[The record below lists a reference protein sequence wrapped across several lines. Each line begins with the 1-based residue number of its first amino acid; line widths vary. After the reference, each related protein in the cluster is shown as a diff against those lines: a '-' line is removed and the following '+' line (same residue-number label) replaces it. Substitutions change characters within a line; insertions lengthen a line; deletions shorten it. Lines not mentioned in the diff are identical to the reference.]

1 MNSISDEILVKMLQ
15 DAGTLEKGYRLLLDK
30 YQDRIYWLVK
40 RMVTDSDDAE
50 DVVQN
55 TFIKVF
61 RNIGSF
67 EGKSKF
73 YTWLYRIASNESIS
87 FLQQKS
93 RKMVSSLDAGDG
105 WEMQKMRADE
115 FVDGEDIRMRLDK
128 AISSLPDKQKLVF
141 NLRYFEEMTYEEMSE
156 VLDTSVGALKAS
168 YHHAVK
174 KIEQF
179 IQGDTP

>member
-1 MNSISDEILVKMLQ
+1 MNSISDEILVQMLQ
-15 DAGTLEKGYRLLLDK
+15 EPSSLEKGYRLLLDK
-30 YQDRIYWLVK
+30 YQDRIYGLVK

-67 EGKSKF
+67 EGKSQF
-73 YTWLYRIASNESIS
+73 FTWLYRIASNESIT

-93 RKMVSSLDAGDG
+93 RKLVSSLDASDS

-115 FVDGEDIRMRLDK
+115 LVDGEEIRQKLDR
-128 AISSLPDKQKLVF
+128 AIQQLPDKQKMVF
-141 NLRYFEEMTYEEMSE
+141 NLRYFEEMSYEEMSE
-156 VLDTSVGALKAS
+156 ILETSVGALKAS

-174 KIEQF
+174 KIEQY
-179 IQGDTP
+179 IQGNAD

>member
-1 MNSISDEILVKMLQ
+1 MLQ
-15 DAGTLEKGYRLLLDK
+15 EPSSLEKGYRLLLDK
-30 YQDRIYWLVK
+30 YQDRIYGLVK

-67 EGKSKF
+67 EGKSQF
-73 YTWLYRIASNESIS
+73 FTWLYRIASNESIT

-93 RKMVSSLDAGDG
+93 RKLVSSLDASDS

-115 FVDGEDIRMRLDK
+115 LVDGEEIRQKLDR
-128 AISSLPDKQKLVF
+128 AIQQLPDKQKMVF
-141 NLRYFEEMTYEEMSE
+141 NLRYFEEMSYEEMSE
-156 VLDTSVGALKAS
+156 ILETSVGALKAS

-174 KIEQF
+174 KIEQY
-179 IQGDTP
+179 IQGNAD